1 MMQNIWEYIDMNAAV
16 EEAVNPNL
24 NTTLLNPDSVRS
36 LGEDTGLRWYATL
49 RFRLI
54 VSVAL
59 VHAILM
65 GAFIW
70 DAVGEQSDSIR
81 AELQN
86 RGRALSSMM
95 AMATTNAL
103 LAEDLASLAEVI
115 GRIRNQPDVSYGEV
129 LDAQGNILA
138 STDPARVGLRVVP
151 RIKVSEHMPLKA
163 GDHVLDLRENIHV
176 AGRDVGAVF
185 VGMSTDNLHKALA
198 ATRNEGLLF
207 ILIALVVGSFAAWAL
222 SFATT
227 RNLHSMTV
235 AVRKLTGG
243 DLNVRVKTRG
253 HDEVGLLA
261 RAFNTM
267 VASLQRTSHQVR
279 MEHEKRTEAERL
291 ACVGELSASIAHEI
305 RNPLSAII
313 NSVKL
318 LSRGD
323 LHSGDRGQVID
334 IVNAESERLQR
345 ILNDFLTFSRIPQSE
360 MRPIDLCQLVR
371 DTVTLLS
378 NDPKLPRNVV
388 IDTRLPQ
395 TQCMGRM
402 DKDQIRQVLMNLI
415 INGVQAMPDGGTLIV
430 EVEPEPDRLQVH
442 IIDAGTG
449 IPDAMIDKITHPFVT
464 GRKDGTGLGLS
475 IVQRILMQHGSKLDI
490 VSHPETGTEMSFSLN
505 TAMN

>member
-1 MMQNIWEYIDMNAAV
+1 MSTTV
-16 EEAVNPNL
+16 ENMKPGMPA
-24 NTTLLNPDSVRS
+24 TLLANETVKPVSE
-36 LGEDTGLRWYATL
+36 GTGLRWYTTL

-70 DAVGEQSDSIR
+70 DAVTEQSNSIR

-86 RGRALSSMM
+86 RGHALSSMM
-95 AMATTNAL
+95 AVATTNAL
-103 LAEDLASLAEVI
+103 LSEDLASLAEVI
-115 GRIRNQPDVSYGEV
+115 GRVKRQPDVSYGEV
-129 LDAQGNILA
+129 LDAEGNILA
-138 STDPARVGLRVVP
+138 STDPSRVGQRVVP
-151 RIKVSEHMPLKA
+151 RIKVSEKMPLKP
-163 GDHVLDLRENIHV
+163 GDHVLDLRENINV
-176 AGRDVGAVF
+176 AGRKVGAVF
-185 VGMSTDNLHKALA
+185 VGMSTDNLDKALA
-198 ATRNEGLLF
+198 ATRDDGLLF
-207 ILIALVVGSFAAWAL
+207 ILIALIVGSIAAWAL

-227 RNLHSMTV
+227 RNLHSMTL
-235 AVRKLTGG
+235 AVRRLTAG

-323 LHSGDRGQVID
+323 LPDKDREQVGA

-345 ILNDFLTFSRIPQSE
+345 ILNDFLTFSRVPQSDMQSVE
-360 MRPIDLCQLVR
+360 LCKLVR
-371 DTVTLLS
+371 DTVTLLC
-378 NDPKLPRNVV
+378 NDPQLPNNVE
-388 IDTRLPQ
+388 IETHLPAGPC
-395 TQCMGRM
+395 TGRV
-402 DKDQIRQVLMNLI
+402 DRDQMRQVLMNLI
-415 INGVQAMPDGGTLIV
+415 MNGVQAMPDGGILTVEIV
-430 EVEPEPDRLQVH
+430 EEANGLNVRV
-442 IIDAGTG
+442 IDAGTG
-449 IPDAMIDKITHPFVT
+449 IPDSLIDKVTKPFVT

-475 IVQRILMQHGSKLDI
+475 IVQRILMQHGSKLEI
-490 VSHPETGTEMSFSLN
+490 VSHPRVGTEISFTLE
-505 TAMN
+505 TAKS

>member
-1 MMQNIWEYIDMNAAV
+1 MSTTAEKMNTDMPA
-16 EEAVNPNL
+16 
-24 NTTLLNPDSVRS
+24 TLLSGGAGSPVSE
-36 LGEDTGLRWYATL
+36 GTGLRWYATL

-70 DAVGEQSDSIR
+70 DAVTEQSDSIR

-86 RGRALSSMM
+86 RGHALSSMM
-95 AMATTNAL
+95 AVATTNAL

-115 GRIRNQPDVSYGEV
+115 GRVHKQPDVSYGEV
-129 LDAQGNILA
+129 LDAEGNVLA
-138 STDPARVGLRVVP
+138 STDPARVGRRVVP
-151 RIKVSEHMPLKA
+151 RIKVSDTMPLKP
-163 GDHVLDLRENIHV
+163 GDHVLDLRENIQV
-176 AGRDVGAVF
+176 AGRNVGAVF
-185 VGMSTDNLHKALA
+185 VGMSTANLDKALA
-198 ATRNEGLLF
+198 ATRDEGLLF
-207 ILIALVVGSFAAWAL
+207 ILIALIVGSLAAWAL

-227 RNLHSMTV
+227 RNLHSMTL
-235 AVRKLTGG
+235 AVRRLTAG
-243 DLNVRVKTRG
+243 DLNVRVRTRG
-253 HDEVGLLA
+253 NDEVGLLA

-323 LHSGDRGQVID
+323 LPDKDREQVGA

-345 ILNDFLTFSRIPQSE
+345 ILNDFLTFSRIPQSDMQTVE
-360 MRPIDLCQLVR
+360 LCQLVR

-378 NDPKLPRNVV
+378 NDPQLPDTVK
-388 IDTRLPQ
+388 IETRLPAGP
-395 TQCMGRM
+395 CMGRV
-402 DKDQIRQVLMNLI
+402 DRDQMRQVLMNLI
-415 INGVQAMPDGGTLIV
+415 MNGVQAMPDGGILTVEIIV
-430 EVEPEPDRLQVH
+430 DQAGLNVRV
-442 IIDAGTG
+442 IDAGAG
-449 IPDAMIDKITHPFVT
+449 IPDALIDKVTRPFVT

-475 IVQRILMQHGSKLDI
+475 IVQRILMQHGSKLEI
-490 VSHPETGTEMSFSLN
+490 VSHPGVGTEISFTLET
-505 TAMN
+505 TAS

>member
-1 MMQNIWEYIDMNAAV
+1 MSATV
-16 EEAVNPNL
+16 EDVVHTDLTSPL
-24 NTTLLNPDSVRS
+24 LSGNTTHLSDKNA
-36 LGEDTGLRWYATL
+36 GLRWYATL

-70 DAVGEQSDSIR
+70 DAVTEQSNTIR

-86 RGRALSSMM
+86 RGHALSSMM
-95 AMATTNAL
+95 AVATTNAL

-115 GRIRNQPDVSYGEV
+115 GRVRKQPDVTYGEV
-129 LDAQGNILA
+129 MDAEGNILA
-138 STDPARVGLRVVP
+138 STDSSRVGQRVIP
-151 RIKVSEHMPLKA
+151 RIRVSDTMPLKP
-163 GDHVLDLRENIHV
+163 GDHVLDLRENIQV
-176 AGRDVGAVF
+176 AGRKVGAVF

-198 ATRNEGLLF
+198 ETRNEGLLF
-207 ILIALVVGSFAAWAL
+207 ILIALAVGSLAAWAL

-227 RNLHSMTV
+227 RNLHIMTV
-235 AVRKLTGG
+235 AVRRLTGG
-243 DLNVRVKTRG
+243 DLNVRVKNRG

-267 VASLQRTSHQVR
+267 VASLQRTSRQVR

-318 LSRGD
+318 MSRGN
-323 LHSGDRGQVID
+323 LPSGDRDQVIH

-345 ILNDFLTFSRIPQSE
+345 ILNDFLTFSRIPQSDMQE
-360 MRPIDLCQLVR
+360 VDLCQLIR

-378 NDPKLPRNVV
+378 NDPDLPANVA
-388 IDTRLPQ
+388 IETRLPK
-395 TQCMGRM
+395 TPCMGRL

-415 INGVQAMPDGGTLIV
+415 MNGVQAMPKGGTLTIAIA
-430 EVEPEPDRLQVH
+430 PEQQHLYVSV
-442 IIDAGTG
+442 IDSGNG
-449 IPDAMIDKITHPFVT
+449 IPDTLIDKVTRPFVT

-490 VSHPETGTEMSFSLN
+490 VSLPKTGTEMSFMLDAATS
-505 TAMN
+505 